1 MVKIW
6 NYYLQAVAAESL
18 QVLMT
23 MEQVQVVGEVNY
35 LCLLLILVM
44 MVQASHWLPATDGLA
59 DDAHQH
65 SALSCSNK

>member
-44 MVQASHWLPATDGLA
+44 MVQASH
-59 DDAHQH
+59 
-65 SALSCSNK
+65 